1 MIESFH
7 SDDQAIL
14 SSHQLVLQLSHVCFI
29 SWFPQV
35 VGKDVY
41 KCIKQDYAG
50 GRKGQGVKKKEIK
63 DGLNIK
69 VKPDE
74 LDSTCSE
81 FQQKWNLCKMRFKKK
96 FSQKN
101 RNRECRFPFVQKAHD
116 SI

>member
-29 SWFPQV
+29 SWLPQV
-35 VGKDVY
+35 VREDVY
-41 KCIKQDYAG
+41 KCIKQDNAG

-63 DGLNIK
+63 DGLNMK

-101 RNRECRFPFVQKAHD
+101 RNRECRFPFVQKAYD
-116 SI
+116 TI

>member
-14 SSHQLVLQLSHVCFI
+14 PSHQLVLQLRHICFVG
-29 SWFPQV
+29 WFPQV

-50 GRKGQGVKKKEIK
+50 GRKGQGVKKKEKK
-63 DGLNIK
+63 DWLNMK

-74 LDSTCSE
+74 LDGTRSE
-81 FQQKWNLCKMRFKKK
+81 FQQKWNLCKMGFKKEIFKKK
-96 FSQKN
+96 Q
-101 RNRECRFPFVQKAHD
+101 NRECKFLFVQKAHGTT
-116 SI
+116 